1 MQIKSSIVV
10 TQWEE
15 FMVEWLV
22 LFIISIALKNEER
35 SIWREGR
42 KIKRLL

>member
-35 SIWREGR
+35 SIW
-42 KIKRLL
+42 